1 MDVIHDIAALTD
13 DERGRLDDWQ
23 RGFLHDIAAMLD
35 ANTPLTERQRMRTLY
50 VIKRVKGRT
59 R

>member
-1 MDVIHDIAALTD
+1 MDDIHDIAALTD
-13 DERGRLDDWQ
+13 NERGRLDDWQ

-35 ANTPLTERQRMRTLY
+35 ANTPLTDRQQMRTLDI
-50 VIKRVKGRT
+50 IKRVKGQT